1 MLIKIM
7 FENMIIM
14 IKIMFDNMIIIVIIM
29 FENMIIII
37 MFENMMCSINGF
49 LAKRIQFKYHV
60 RRSLS
65 VGFPKLWKTW

>member
-1 MLIKIM
+1 MLIKIMFENMIKIM

-14 IKIMFDNMIIIVIIM
+14 IKIMFENMMIIV
-29 FENMIIII
+29 II